1 MNTKT
6 TQNSIK
12 GRISYFRRK
21 KVLTFRDDKPTVYAI
36 QVVRGPVVKEED
48 FVAYAAH
55 AAHVPESTIR
65 MAKMALFD
73 AINYFCCN
81 NHSVEVKNLGTFKPE
96 LTFKTAKDVESTNT
110 DTIKAKRYHF
120 FPTGTCKNLGTAEN
134 INWVENKALSKMACP
149 EEYVDQPDSN
159 D

>member
-1 MNTKT
+1 M
-6 TQNSIK
+6 
-12 GRISYFRRK
+12 K
-21 KVLTFRDDKPTVYAI
+21 KVNGTTRGAISFMKRPFVLKYDENEPTVYKM
-36 QVVRGPVVKEED
+36 QVVRGTVIKDED
-48 FVAYAAH
+48 VVAYAAN
-55 AAHVPESTIR
+55 AAHVPETTIL
-65 MAKMALFD
+65 MAKNALFD

-96 LTFKTAKDVESTNT
+96 LTFKTAKDAESTNT